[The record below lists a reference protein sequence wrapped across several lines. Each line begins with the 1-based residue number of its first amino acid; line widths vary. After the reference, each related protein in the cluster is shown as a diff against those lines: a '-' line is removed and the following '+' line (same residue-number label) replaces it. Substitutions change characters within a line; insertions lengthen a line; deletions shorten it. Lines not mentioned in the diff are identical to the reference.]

1 MRSRD
6 WLAPMLATTLP
17 SEMVLLAVK
26 PKERQE
32 LGRFQALEGKTWNHA
47 VVRGDGV
54 YLRNAEE
61 MACYAILEKASKL
74 VSAPR
79 PTTG

>member
-1 MRSRD
+1 
-6 WLAPMLATTLP
+6 
-17 SEMVLLAVK
+17 MVLLAVN

-32 LGRFQALEGKTWNHA
+32 LARFQALEGKTWNHA
-47 VVRGDGV
+47 VVRGARV

-61 MACYAILEKASKL
+61 MACYTIPETAFKL

-79 PTTG
+79 PTTGRSE